1 MLSRRTFLE
10 IAAASGLAAH
20 LGCSGKPSAKK
31 RKKLAIIASIWTYLS
46 HAQHFGDRF
55 LVGYPRKGRWHLPE
69 MDVVSL
75 YVDQKPEGD
84 QSQARASEFG
94 FQVYPTVQEALRCG
108 GDKLAVDAV
117 VLIIEHGDYP
127 RNAKGQVL
135 YPRYE
140 LFQQVVEV
148 FEQDGRAVPVF
159 NDKHLSWKWEWAKEM
174 VDISRELDFAFMAG
188 SSVPVTPRLPS
199 IDMPLGVE
207 IEEAS
212 YDTAKA
218 KKMVADSKRLGFP
231 LLAGSSLPVT
241 WRIPAIEFPL
251 DCVIEEALMVGV
263 GSSDASDYHA
273 LEAMQCMVER
283 RRGGESGIKSVQLI
297 QGDAVWKAGEEG
309 RWSKRLL
316 EAALSRSNALLG
328 DTLIDARPQDLAN
341 NGQLPKIVKEPA
353 AYFIEHA
360 DGLQSTLLMLNGG
373 VGDRTFA
380 ARLQGV
386 PEPQSILFQLPPT
399 PNVAY
404 SACLVEKIE
413 EMIETGRAPFP
424 AERTLIVSG
433 ILDHCLESKVQGNR
447 KLETP
452 ELQIRYRP
460 PEGSHFCR
468 A

>member
-10 IAAASGLAAH
+10 ITAASGLAAH
-20 LGCSGKPSAKK
+20 LGCSVGPPAKK
-31 RKKLAIIASIWTYLS
+31 RKKLAIVASIWRYLS

-55 LVGYPRKGRWHLPE
+55 LVGYPRKGRWHRPE

-75 YVDQKPEGD
+75 YVHQKPEGD
-84 QSQARASEFG
+84 QSQARADEFG
-94 FQVYPTVQEALRCG
+94 FQVYPTIQEALRCG

-117 VLIIEHGDYP
+117 LLIIEHGDYP

-135 YPRYE
+135 YPRFE
-140 LFQQVVEV
+140 MFQQVVEV

-159 NDKHLSWKWEWAKEM
+159 NDKHL
-174 VDISRELDFAFMAG
+174 
-188 SSVPVTPRLPS
+188 
-199 IDMPLGVE
+199 
-207 IEEAS
+207 S

-283 RRGGESGIKSVQLI
+283 RRGGESGVKSVQLI

-316 EAALSRSNALLG
+316 EAALSRSNKLLG

-373 VGDRTFA
+373 VQDRTFA
-380 ARLQGV
+380 AKLQGE
-386 PEPQSILFQLPPT
+386 PEPQSLLFQLPPI
-399 PNVAY
+399 PNVTY
-404 SACLVEKIE
+404 SACLAEKIE
-413 EMIETGRAPFP
+413 EMIETGQAPFP

-452 ELQIRYRP
+452 ELKISYQP

>member
-1 MLSRRTFLE
+1 
-10 IAAASGLAAH
+10 
-20 LGCSGKPSAKK
+20 
-31 RKKLAIIASIWTYLS
+31 
-46 HAQHFGDRF
+46 
-55 LVGYPRKGRWHLPE
+55 
-69 MDVVSL
+69 
-75 YVDQKPEGD
+75 
-84 QSQARASEFG
+84 
-94 FQVYPTVQEALRCG
+94 
-108 GDKLAVDAV
+108 
-117 VLIIEHGDYP
+117 
-127 RNAKGQVL
+127 
-135 YPRYE
+135 
-140 LFQQVVEV
+140 
-148 FEQDGRAVPVF
+148 
-159 NDKHLSWKWEWAKEM
+159 
-174 VDISRELDFAFMAG
+174 
-188 SSVPVTPRLPS
+188 
-199 IDMPLGVE
+199 
-207 IEEAS
+207 
-212 YDTAKA
+212 
-218 KKMVADSKRLGFP
+218 MVADSKRLEFP

-399 PNVAY
+399 PNVTY